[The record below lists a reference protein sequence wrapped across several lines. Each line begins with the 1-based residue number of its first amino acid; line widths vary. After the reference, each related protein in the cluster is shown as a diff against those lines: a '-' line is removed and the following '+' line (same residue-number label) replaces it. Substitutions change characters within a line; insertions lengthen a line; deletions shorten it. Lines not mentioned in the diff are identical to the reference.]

1 MSSDTVASSATITSK
16 PTLAAASAPVR
27 APLPLLLSTGAI
39 IFLANAGL
47 LVLQLL
53 AGRYLAPFI
62 GSSIETWTSVIGVFL
77 AGIALGNW
85 IGGKVADRY
94 PSTRTL
100 ARLLGLGGLSVLVP
114 IGAMLLCQKTG
125 LHSAMPLGLRIPLL
139 AALFCL
145 VPATVLSMITPLVIK
160 LATADVRWA
169 GRVAG
174 IAFALSTLGCLVGNY
189 LTGFW
194 LMAEYELNSICL
206 GVSVT
211 LLGAAVLLA
220 IANRLGNESVV
231 SPSSDGAGSTR
242 PTSAEEPRAEG
253 GLDLRKNIVRAYA
266 LASIA
271 SFCGMSLALTGSRV
285 LAPIVGVSLYSWT
298 GIIGVMLAGTAAGN
312 YLGGVLADKGVGAA
326 LGRFAVLACGLVGVF
341 AAGPALQALTGA
353 TPEEVQDRIW
363 SLRGIGLLAG
373 GVVAVFGIYIS
384 RFRWGRTV
392 NLFAVGGF
400 VGAALAYT
408 LLRAIASLADRNSV
422 PHSRVGALIVWLGK
436 TLDPEE
442 SPTWVV
448 HGIGFLVGGF
458 LTLLLAPPGKPGTTR
473 AGGALALSGSL
484 VIASLATV
492 AIVVGLGPL
501 GHFQFMSDLPLV
513 EQIMAWTFALFFL
526 PMLLLGTV
534 SPQVIRMRVPDVQH
548 AGRTAGTIYA
558 WSTAGAIAGTFVTGY
573 FLIGALGT
581 IRVLMLLALALVVLA
596 FVVGKLWENSV
607 MLYGASI
614 VAGAVFV
621 GMAIRGFD
629 KVGGRVY
636 DAETKY
642 YAIQTYQKEHDD
654 RMCTFLVLD
663 HLTHSYVD
671 LNDPTYLGYKHEESQ
686 GELLRLARERNKGTS
701 IATNLLVIGGGGY
714 TFPRWVDF
722 YLPDVNV
729 EVVEIDSG
737 VTQIAYQKLGLAS
750 IHLQA
755 GAAAGGP
762 ASWLALH
769 HGLHRPTKIRSVHMD
784 GRQYVAEKA
793 PKGHYQLV
801 VQDAVNDLSVPY
813 HLLTKEYNDAVK
825 SLLTPDGAYLLT
837 LIDPLGTGKLW
848 RAAAH
853 TMRETFPHVYLL
865 APVGTGF
872 DHEGRQVY
880 ILYGSTRPLELKPVT
895 DEEEGA
901 GLHARMPEEV
911 RTLIESLHMAHGIM
925 IGGSALQDIVPW
937 TRVLE
942 PHDFEQ
948 VLNAAGGKV
957 YPKMILT
964 DQYAPVDN
972 LMSEVFRNR

>member
-1 MSSDTVASSATITSK
+1 MSSDTVAGSATITSK
-16 PTLAAASAPVR
+16 PTLVATSPPAR

-139 AALFCL
+139 AVLFCL
-145 VPATVLSMITPLVIK
+145 LPATVLSMITPLVIK

-174 IAFALSTLGCLVGNY
+174 VAFALSTLGCLVGNY

-206 GVSVT
+206 GVSVI
-211 LLGAAVLLA
+211 LLGAAVLQA
-220 IANRLGNESVV
+220 IANRLGSESLVR
-231 SPSSDGAGSTR
+231 PSSETVGPTSA
-242 PTSAEEPRAEG
+242 TSAEEPRAEG

-266 LASIA
+266 IVFIA
-271 SFCGMSLALTGSRV
+271 SFCGMSLELTGSRV

-326 LGRFAVLACGLVGVF
+326 LGRFAVLVCGLVGVF
-341 AAGPALQALTGA
+341 AAGPAFQALTGA
-353 TPEEVQDRIW
+353 TPEEVQGRIW

-373 GVVAVFGIYIS
+373 GMVAALGIYIS

-392 NLFAVGGF
+392 NLFVVGGL
-400 VGAALAYT
+400 VGAALVYT
-408 LLRAIASLADRNSV
+408 VLRALATLPAHDWGPRS
-422 PHSRVGALIVWLGK
+422 WLGQLVRWVARM
-436 TLDPEE
+436 LDPEDA
-442 SPTWVV
+442 PPWVV

-458 LTLLLAPPGKPGTTR
+458 LTLLLVPPRKPGTTR
-473 AGGALALSGSL
+473 AGGAVALSGSL

-501 GHFQFMSDLPLV
+501 EHFQFMSDLPLV

-534 SPQVIRMRVPDVQH
+534 SPQVIRMSVPDVQH

-558 WSTAGAIAGTFVTGY
+558 WSTTGAIAGTFVTGY

-581 IRVLMLLALALVVLA
+581 VRVLMLLALALVVLA

-686 GELLRLARERNKGTS
+686 GELLELARERNKGTS

-714 TFPRWVDF
+714 TFPRWVETQ
-722 YLPDVNV
+722 LPDVNV
-729 EVVEIDSG
+729 EVVEIDPG
-737 VTQIAYQKLGLAS
+737 VTEIAHRKLGL
-750 IHLQA
+750 
-755 GAAAGGP
+755 
-762 ASWLALH
+762 
-769 HGLHRPTKIRSVHMD
+769 RRDTKIRTINMD

-793 PKGHYQLV
+793 PKEHYQLV

-853 TMRETFPHVYLL
+853 TMRETFPNVYLL
-865 APVGTGF
+865 APVDTGF
-872 DHEGRQVY
+872 DRVGRQVY
-880 ILYGSTRPLELKPVT
+880 ILYGSTRPLELKPAS
-895 DEEEGA
+895 DSEEA
-901 GLHARMPEEV
+901 DGLHARMPEEV
-911 RTLIESLHMAHGIM
+911 RKLVESVHMARGMM
-925 IGGSALQDIVPW
+925 IGGPALQDIVPW

-942 PHDFEQ
+942 PHDFDQ
-948 VLNAAGGKV
+948 VLNAADGKV
-957 YPKMILT
+957 YAKMILT

>member
-1 MSSDTVASSATITSK
+1 MSSDTVAGSATITSR
-16 PTLAAASAPVR
+16 PTLAAASPPAR

-100 ARLLGLGGLSVLVP
+100 ARLLGLGGLSVLIP
-114 IGAMLLCQKTG
+114 IGAMLLCQRTG

-174 IAFALSTLGCLVGNY
+174 VAFALSTVGCLVGNY

-231 SPSSDGAGSTR
+231 SPSADGAGSTR
-242 PTSAEEPRAEG
+242 PTSVEEIRAEG
-253 GLDLRKNIVRAYA
+253 SLDLRKNMVRAYA
-266 LASIA
+266 IVFIA
-271 SFCGMSLALTGSRV
+271 SFCGMSLELTGSRV

-326 LGRFAVLACGLVGVF
+326 LSRFAVLACGLVGVF
-341 AAGPALQALTGA
+341 AAGPAFQALTGA
-353 TPEEVQDRIW
+353 TPEEVKDKIW

-373 GVVAVFGIYIS
+373 GVVAAFGICIS

-408 LLRAIASLADRNSV
+408 LLRAVASLADRNSV

-448 HGIGFLVGGF
+448 HGIGFLLGGF
-458 LTLLLAPPGKPGTTR
+458 LTLLLAPPRKPGTTR

-534 SPQVIRMRVPDVQH
+534 SPQVIRMSVPDVQH

-581 IRVLMLLALALVVLA
+581 VRVLMLLALALVVLA
-596 FVVGKLWENSV
+596 FVVGKLWENNV

-614 VAGAVFV
+614 VTGAVFV

-642 YAIQTYQKEHDD
+642 YAIQTYTKEHDG
-654 RMCTFLVLD
+654 RECTFLVLD

-686 GELLRLARERNKGTS
+686 GELLQLARDRNKGTS

-714 TFPRWVDF
+714 TFPRWVETL
-722 YLPDVNV
+722 LPDVNV
-729 EVVEIDSG
+729 EVVEIDPG
-737 VTQIAYQKLGLAS
+737 VTEIAHRKLGL
-750 IHLQA
+750 
-755 GAAAGGP
+755 
-762 ASWLALH
+762 
-769 HGLHRPTKIRSVHMD
+769 RRDTKIRTINMD
-784 GRQYVAEKA
+784 GRQYVSEKA

-813 HLLTKEYNDAVK
+813 HLLTKEYNEAVK

-853 TMRETFPHVYLL
+853 TMRETFPNVYLL

-872 DHEGRQVY
+872 DLEGRQVY
-880 ILYGSTRPLELKPVT
+880 ILYGSTRPLELKPAS
-895 DEEEGA
+895 DAEEA
-901 GLHARMPEEV
+901 ASRRPRMPEEV
-911 RTLIESLHMAHGIM
+911 RKLIESVHMARGMM
-925 IGGSALQDIVPW
+925 IGGPALQDIVPW
-937 TRVLE
+937 TRVLD
-942 PHDFEQ
+942 PDDFQ
-948 VLNAAGGKV
+948 RVLHEADGKV

>member
-16 PTLAAASAPVR
+16 PTLTAASAPVR

-125 LHSAMPLGLRIPLL
+125 LHSAMPLGLRIPVL

-174 IAFALSTLGCLVGNY
+174 VAFALSTLGCLVGNY

-211 LLGAAVLLA
+211 LLGTAVLQA
-220 IANRLGNESVV
+220 IVNRLGNEAAV
-231 SPSSDGAGSTR
+231 SPSSEGAGSTR

-253 GLDLRKNIVRAYA
+253 GLDLRKSIVRAYA
-266 LASIA
+266 IVFVA
-271 SFCGMSLALTGSRV
+271 SFCGMSLELTGSRI

-312 YLGGVLADKGVGAA
+312 YLGGVLADRGVGAA
-326 LGRFAVLACGLVGVF
+326 LGRFAVIACAIIGF
-341 AAGPALQALTGA
+341 AVAMPAYVQATEPPLDSSI
-353 TPEEVQDRIW
+353 PEVYQAQQLEHGRWQHDLERRVWTI
-363 SLRGIGLLAG
+363 RGIGAAAGVGVACLGMLLA
-373 GVVAVFGIYIS
+373 
-384 RFRWGRTV
+384 RFRWGTRM
-392 NLFAVGGF
+392 NWFAIGGF
-400 VGAALAYT
+400 IGAALAYT
-408 LLRAIASLADRNSV
+408 LLRALASV
-422 PHSRVGALIVWLGK
+422 PDQDSMPSSRLGRLVRAAAAILK
-436 TLDPEE
+436 QEE
-442 SPTWVV
+442 AHPWVV
-448 HGIGFLVGGF
+448 HGTGFVLGGF
-458 LTLLLAPPGKPGTTR
+458 LTLLLVPPRKPNAKR
-473 AGGALALSGSL
+473 AGGAVALSGSL

-513 EQIMAWTFALFFL
+513 EQIIAWTFALFFL

-534 SPQVIRMRVPDVQH
+534 SPQVIRMNVPDVQH

-581 IRVLMLLALALVVLA
+581 VRVLMLLALALVVLA

-614 VAGAVFV
+614 VTGAVFV

-642 YAIQTYQKEHDD
+642 YAIQTYTKEHDG
-654 RMCTFLVLD
+654 RECTFLVLD

-701 IATNLLVIGGGGY
+701 TATNLLVIGGGGY
-714 TFPRWVDF
+714 TFPRWVEMQ
-722 YLPDVNV
+722 LPDVNV
-729 EVVEIDSG
+729 EVVEIDPG
-737 VTQIAYQKLGLAS
+737 VTEIAHRKLGL
-750 IHLQA
+750 
-755 GAAAGGP
+755 
-762 ASWLALH
+762 
-769 HGLHRPTKIRSVHMD
+769 RRDTKIRTINMD
-784 GRQYVAEKA
+784 GRQYVAERA

-813 HLLTKEYNDAVK
+813 HLLTKEYNEAVK
-825 SLLTPDGAYLLT
+825 SLLTPEGAYLLT

-853 TMRETFPHVYLL
+853 TMRETFPHVYLI

-948 VLNAAGGKV
+948 VLNAASGKV

>member
-1 MSSDTVASSATITSK
+1 MSSDTVAGSATITSR
-16 PTLAAASAPVR
+16 PTLATASPPAR

-100 ARLLGLGGLSVLVP
+100 ARLLGLGGLSVLIP

-211 LLGAAVLLA
+211 LLAAALLQA
-220 IANRLGNESVV
+220 IANRLGHEPVV
-231 SPSSDGAGSTR
+231 RPSSDAAGTTR
-242 PTSAEEPRAEG
+242 PTPPEDRAEG
-253 GLDLRKNIVRAYA
+253 GLDLRKNMVRAYA
-266 LASIA
+266 IVFVA
-271 SFCGMSLALTGSRV
+271 SFCGMSLELTGSRV

-326 LGRFAVLACGLVGVF
+326 LGRFAVIACGIIGFALAVPTYVRATEPPLDSPVPEVYQAQKVDHKRWEDDLERRVWMVRGVGAAAGVGV
-341 AAGPALQALTGA
+341 ACLGM
-353 TPEEVQDRIW
+353 
-363 SLRGIGLLAG
+363 LLA
-373 GVVAVFGIYIS
+373 
-384 RFRWGRTV
+384 RFRWGALM
-392 NLFAVGGF
+392 NWFIIGGF
-400 VGAALAYT
+400 IGAVFSHSVGRQLSG
-408 LLRAIASLADRNSV
+408 LLGLNGFTRFHQGLSEKWGFDIG
-422 PHSRVGALIVWLGK
+422 PYLI
-436 TLDPEE
+436 
-442 SPTWVV
+442 
-448 HGIGFLVGGF
+448 HAIGFIVGGF
-458 LTLLLAPPGKPGTTR
+458 LAVALLSPSSPNAPRPSR
-473 AGGALALSGSL
+473 SSILSGSL
-484 VIASLATV
+484 IVASILILIVIPSLGILSHYNPPPRKEITFLNSLG
-492 AIVVGLGPL
+492 IVESVL
-501 GHFQFMSDLPLV
+501 
-513 EQIMAWTFALFFL
+513 AWTFALFFM
-526 PMLLLGTV
+526 PMLLLGTI
-534 SPQVIRMRVPDVQH
+534 SPQVIRMSVPDLRH

-558 WSTAGAIAGTFVTGY
+558 WSTVGAIAGTFVTGY
-573 FLIGALGT
+573 FLIGSLGT
-581 IRVLMLLALALVVLA
+581 LRVVMMLALLLVVLA

-614 VAGAVFV
+614 VTGAVFV
-621 GMAIRGFD
+621 GMAIVGFD
-629 KVGGRVY
+629 KVAGRSY

-642 YAIQTYQKEHDD
+642 YAIQTYEDEKDG
-654 RMCTFLVLD
+654 RLLTYLVLD

-686 GELLRLARERNKGTS
+686 GELLQLARERNKGTS

-714 TFPRWVDF
+714 TFPRWVETL
-722 YLPDVNV
+722 LPDVNV
-729 EVVEIDSG
+729 EVVEIDPG
-737 VTQIAYQKLGLAS
+737 VTEIAHRKLGL
-750 IHLQA
+750 
-755 GAAAGGP
+755 
-762 ASWLALH
+762 
-769 HGLHRPTKIRSVHMD
+769 RRDTKIRTINMD

-813 HLLTKEYNDAVK
+813 HLLTKEYNEAVK

-853 TMRETFPHVYLL
+853 TMRETFPNVYLL

-872 DHEGRQVY
+872 DLEGRQVY
-880 ILYGSTRPLELKPVT
+880 ILYGSTRPLELKPAS
-895 DEEEGA
+895 DAEEA
-901 GLHARMPEEV
+901 ASRRPRMPEEV
-911 RTLIESLHMAHGIM
+911 RKLIESVHMARGMM
-925 IGGSALQDIVPW
+925 IGGPALQDIVPW

-948 VLNAAGGKV
+948 VLNAASGKV